1 MSLQARYTI
10 LRKITDGG
18 TAEIFLA
25 NQRGVHGFEKLVVLK
40 RIFPAFYADP
50 QFRNMLVDEAR
61 IAMSL
66 NHSNIVQV
74 LDLGED
80 EGQYI
85 LALELVDGWTLD
97 AVIRRVRA
105 ARSTM
110 PPALAL
116 HVTAEVCRALAYA
129 HAKMD
134 GDGKPLGI
142 VHRDISPHNVL
153 LSEQGEVKL
162 TDFGIATAGN
172 QREAGGEKIIRGKIA
187 YMSPEQASGATLDS
201 RSDLFS
207 VGTMLYVMLCG
218 RFPFD
223 APTDLE
229 LLLLVK
235 GGRFVPPESAR
246 PGLHPELVRLLNKLM
261 DPDVAA
267 RYQGADEV
275 LADVEQIMRTTF
287 KAVGQTELKRW
298 LQDLSIRDG
307 VPPLTKAAPATGIAQ
322 TGRVVASGRD
332 TNAGSGAIDGPTR
345 SMAAAAARVPPPI
358 PPAARA
364 VHSSGGRPPPP
375 AAAMAV
381 GRRPTTGIMAVGK
394 PGRTAPSEVIT
405 SGAPNLGSSSATGT
419 ITAAGA
425 SGASEDDVEELTPE
439 PYEPTP
445 GPVVVAALDA
455 SASSSAGAAASPA
468 DAGAADATEARERA
482 MEVTAQGEVDPEFM
496 ARHTR
501 PTPGP
506 TQPSLIALSSTA
518 TVPPPSKIVPPPPTG
533 HSGLHAIPPPP
544 VASEILKGLGT
555 NPLLGPSVNKGAGG
569 AGSES
574 PLSTA
579 FPGAINTL
587 PRPQRPWRRLAIGGG
602 LVGVVAL
609 LISLKTCGGNG
620 AKTEEATGPAP
631 GVGPGTPAASAQ
643 AAPKLEPA
651 AEPAKPNEPA
661 VAPAAVGASAPALV
675 GNNDAGGPASEDAR
689 AAGAATASGAASPEA
704 AGAGGAGVTANG
716 AVAAIVDASARSATG
731 GPADALRA
739 AEPSSVPTVPEKAVA
754 AISKPE
760 PSTAAAG
767 SGPTGPAPGRPAPTP
782 EPAGPPAKEGP
793 RVAVAEAQPVA
804 RPAPPAAEAERGSPA
819 EAPAPAETTGGS
831 RGESAA
837 PAGETAGADGGAEAG
852 QGQKVMV
859 LVKSL
864 PPGARVTTAHHDY
877 GTTPVSIRLR
887 AGNTYALILKAD
899 GYKATKQRIEVT
911 TEPDQEV
918 TVTLKKGSGTT
929 AAEPAAAP
937 AAGALPST
945 PPPPSPSKPQGK
957 EGEGPSWWQKMFKSR

>member
-10 LRKITDGG
+10 LRKIADGG

-129 HAKMD
+129 HAKTD
-134 GDGKPLGI
+134 GEGKPLGI

-172 QREAGGEKIIRGKIA
+172 QSDAGGEKIIRGKIA
-187 YMSPEQASGATLDS
+187 YMSPEQASGASLDA

-235 GGRFVPPESAR
+235 SGRHVPPESAR

-275 LADVEQIMRTTF
+275 LVDVEQIMRTTF

-307 VPPLTKAAPATGIAQ
+307 VAPLTKASPTAATAQ
-322 TGRVVASGRD
+322 SGRVLGAGRD
-332 TNAGSGAIDGPTR
+332 AREAGSGAISAT
-345 SMAAAAARVPPPI
+345 AATPARVPPPI

-364 VHSSGGRPPPP
+364 VVSSGGRPPPP
-375 AAAMAV
+375 AAAMAI
-381 GRRPTTGIMAVGK
+381 GRRPTTGIMGGGKVGK
-394 PGRTAPSEVIT
+394 KEPKEPMEPSGAVT
-405 SGAPNLGSSSATGT
+405 SGPPTLSSSSATGT
-419 ITAAGA
+419 ITTA
-425 SGASEDDVEELTPE
+425 SASAPGEDDVEELTPE

-455 SASSSAGAAASPA
+455 GARSTGVAPADTAGADP
-468 DAGAADATEARERA
+468 TEARERA
-482 MEVTAQGEVDPEFM
+482 LEVTAQGEVDPEFM

-518 TVPPPSKIVPPPPTG
+518 TVPPPSKVVPAPPTG
-533 HSGLHAIPPPP
+533 NSGLHAIPPPP
-544 VASEILKGLGT
+544 VASDILKGLGT
-555 NPLLGPSVNKGAGG
+555 NPLLGPSFNKGPGG
-569 AGSES
+569 AGSAS
-574 PLSTA
+574 TPSTA

-587 PRPQRPWRRLAIGGG
+587 PAPKRPWRGLAIGGG
-602 LVGVVAL
+602 LVGVIAL
-609 LISLKTCGGNG
+609 LISIKTCGGSA
-620 AKTEEATGPAP
+620 AKTEEATAPARGRGGPD
-631 GVGPGTPAASAQ
+631 PAASANP
-643 AAPKLEPA
+643 APKIEPA
-651 AEPAKPNEPA
+651 VDPAKPSEPV
-661 VAPAAVGASAPALV
+661 VAPAAVGTVVPAPA
-675 GNNDAGGPASEDAR
+675 GGDAGGPASVDAR
-689 AAGAATASGAASPEA
+689 AASAAASGAASPEA
-704 AGAGGAGVTANG
+704 ASAGGAGVPASG
-716 AVAAIVDASARSATG
+716 AAVAAIVDASARGAPS
-731 GPADALRA
+731 GPADAVRA
-739 AEPSSVPTVPEKAVA
+739 AEPAASATTTPEKTVA
-754 AISKPE
+754 AAAKPE
-760 PSTAAAG
+760 QAPGTAASA
-767 SGPTGPAPGRPAPTP
+767 TTAPAPERPAPTP
-782 EPAGPPAKEGP
+782 PPTKEAP
-793 RVAVAEAQPVA
+793 RVAMAEAQAVP
-804 RPAPPAAEAERGSPA
+804 RPAPSAAESAGPA
-819 EAPAPAETTGGS
+819 EAAPAP
-831 RGESAA
+831 GESTGTTRGQSA
-837 PAGETAGADGGAEAG
+837 PAAGDTGPDGGAEAG

-859 LVKSL
+859 MVKSV

-877 GTTPVSIRLR
+877 GNTPVAIRLR
-887 AGNTYALILKAD
+887 AGNTYALTLKAD
-899 GYKATKQRIEVT
+899 GYKAIKQRIEVT

-918 TVTLKKGSGTT
+918 TVTLKKGSGATE
-929 AAEPAAAP
+929 AAPAAAAAP
-937 AAGALPST
+937 AT
-945 PPPPSPSKPQGK
+945 PTPPSPPKPQGQ
-957 EGEGPSWWQKMFKSR
+957 GEGPSWWQKMFKAR